1 MKFNETLKEAA
12 PAPVPMGD
20 YLSGWP
26 QSYYEEKDPS
36 MRLAM
41 LEGAI
46 KAGIAPEEDK
56 YRRKLFDMRY
66 SPNQYGVGG
75 YADNFMRCFMNFMV
89 VTKNP
94 PSRFGMSRVRKK
106 TLKDLQFL
114 GIGAEVENKDLYEK
128 ILLSEFCHIGQLYIA
143 LSADSKQYRSVIFG
157 IGRISDKN
165 LIVKLRKDLGAAGPD
180 TADLLDLREEMK
192 LWLEGLEEARA
203 RMIPET
209 EPLT

>member
-1 MKFNETLKEAA
+1 MKFNETIKEAA

-26 QSYYEEKDPS
+26 RSYYEEKDPS

-46 KAGIAPEEDK
+46 QAGIAPEEDI

-66 SPNQYGVGG
+66 SPNRYGVGG

-94 PSRFGMSRVRKK
+94 PGRFGLSRTRKK
-106 TLKDLQFL
+106 AIKDLEFL
-114 GIGAEVENKDLYEK
+114 GIGADVENKDLYEQ
-128 ILLSEFCHIGQLYIA
+128 ILRSEFCHIGQLYIA
-143 LSADSKQYRSVIFG
+143 LSADSKQYRAVIFG

-180 TADLLDLREEMK
+180 TADLLDLRDEMK
-192 LWLEGLEEARA
+192 LWLEGLEEARS

-209 EPLT
+209 EPLI